1 MLSAKLFA
9 ALAIIFLTCAGLA
22 WLSPMPAV
30 DISVHDKYFAFGP
43 RLVFLFCAVTSVNF
57 AVLYYAAARFFRARW
72 NRALSVL
79 HFSLFICFGFS
90 FAVVFVMSA
99 RVANEPGTG
108 EALRWLVI
116 PWFLGILSLVTCFA
130 LFGVNLAMV
139 VVQVVRGRFAGH

>member
-72 NRALSVL
+72 NRTLSVL

-90 FAVVFVMSA
+90 LAIVFAMSA
-99 RVANEPGTG
+99 RVANEPE

-116 PWFLGILSLVTCFA
+116 PWSLGILSLVTCFA
-130 LFGVNLAMV
+130 LFGVNLIMV
-139 VVQVVRGRFAGH
+139 VVQIVRARFAGH